1 MDRPIHPAAAPER
14 LRLLLVCRV
23 RLYSK
28 ALCDLLR
35 AEPDVAAVE
44 AASPDDD
51 VVAAVDAAA
60 PDVMLVDPGQ
70 AGMLPLVA
78 ELVRAR
84 PEIRMLGFGIDEAP
98 AAVAACATA
107 GLCGYVPN
115 SASIAELVAAAREV
129 AAGRIVCPAAM
140 AGGLFRHLR
149 DTSLGAADCA
159 GAELTQ
165 RQRQIMQ
172 LVGDGLSN
180 KEIAGRLSLGLS
192 TVKNHVHEIL
202 ARLHVTSRSAAA
214 AQLRRQA
221 I

>member
-1 MDRPIHPAAAPER
+1 MDRHIHPAAAPDG

-28 ALCDLLR
+28 ALCDLLQ
-35 AEPDVAAVE
+35 AESGVAAVE
-44 AASPDDD
+44 AASPEDDI
-51 VVAAVDAAA
+51 VGAVDAAA
-60 PDVMLVDPGQ
+60 PDVTLVDPGQ
-70 AGMLPLVA
+70 AGMLALVA
-78 ELVRAR
+78 ELVRMR
-84 PEIRMLGFGIDEAP
+84 PKVRMLGFGIDDAP

-107 GLCGYVPN
+107 GLWGYVPN
-115 SASIAELVAAAREV
+115 TASIAELVAAAREV
-129 AAGRIVCPAAM
+129 ALGRIVCPAAM

-149 DTSLGAADCA
+149 DTSLGAAADL
-159 GAELTQ
+159 GVELTQ

-202 ARLHVTSRSAAA
+202 GRLHVTSRSAAA
-214 AQLRRQA
+214 AQLRR
-221 I
+221 